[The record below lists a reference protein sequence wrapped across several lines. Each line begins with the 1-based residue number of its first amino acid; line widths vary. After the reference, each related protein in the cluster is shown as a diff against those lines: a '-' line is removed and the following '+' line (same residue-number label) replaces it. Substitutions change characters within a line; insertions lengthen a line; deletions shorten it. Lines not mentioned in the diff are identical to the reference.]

1 MMVDNEIS
9 LTPTKSEISPLNTT
23 LVAQDNKLSTSINLP
38 MIQSLN
44 GSMEGLGVNDQKW
57 IPNIK
62 PRFRTS
68 FILGGRNNSVDY
80 SKWGLLKRRKMDYRK
95 DRLLSN
101 C

>member
-23 LVAQDNKLSTSINLP
+23 LVAQDNKLSTSIKLP

-57 IPNIK
+57 I
-62 PRFRTS
+62 
-68 FILGGRNNSVDY
+68 
-80 SKWGLLKRRKMDYRK
+80 SKHKAKIQDKFYIRGKEQQ
-95 DRLLSN
+95 